1 MTASATFVIAGAGL
15 AGAKAAETLRAEGF
29 TGRVVLIGAEPHRP
43 YERPPLSKGLLL
55 GTAATD
61 SVYVHEPDWYD
72 RHTVELRTGT
82 TVEAVDRTGRRVRL
96 GDGTDIAYDRLLLA
110 TGASPRTV
118 PIPGA
123 RLDGVLQLRTLAD
136 SGRIAAAVHEG
147 TRLVIIGAGWIGLEV
162 AAAARARGAAVT
174 VVETAALP
182 LHRVLGDRLARYF
195 ADLHTGHGVE
205 FRFGAGVRE
214 IRGTTTVSHVVLND
228 GTLLPADTVLVAV
241 GAVPRTGLAEA
252 AGLAV
257 DNGILV
263 DARLRTTDPHI
274 FAAGDVANVDHPLLG
289 GRVRVEHWD
298 NALHTGPAAAR
309 AMLDLPVSYDRL
321 PYFFTDQ
328 YDLGMEYAGW
338 TAPGAATD
346 LVIRGSLDQGEFIAF
361 WTQEGRVVA
370 GMNVNVW
377 DVTDQIQD
385 LIRAGLRTGAT
396 VPADRLADPHASLE
410 AVLS

>member
-1 MTASATFVIAGAGL
+1 VS
-15 AGAKAAETLRAEGF
+15 
-29 TGRVVLIGAEPHRP
+29 
-43 YERPPLSKGLLL
+43 
-55 GTAATD
+55 
-61 SVYVHEPDWYD
+61 
-72 RHTVELRTGT
+72 
-82 TVEAVDRTGRRVRL
+82 
-96 GDGTDIAYDRLLLA
+96 
-110 TGASPRTV
+110 
-118 PIPGA
+118 IPGA
-123 RLDGVLQLRTLAD
+123 RLDGVLKLRTLAD
-136 SGRIAAAVHEG
+136 SGRIAGAVHEG

-182 LHRVLGDRLARYF
+182 LHRVLGDRLARFF

-205 FRFGAGVRE
+205 FRFGDGVRE
-214 IRGTTTVSHVVLND
+214 IRGSTTVSHVVLND
-228 GTLLPADTVLVAV
+228 GTVLPADTVLVAV
-241 GAVPRTGLAEA
+241 GAVPRTGLADA
-252 AGLAV
+252 AGLPV

-263 DARLRTTDPHI
+263 DARLRTADPHI
-274 FAAGDVANVDHPLLG
+274 FAAGDVANIDHPLLG
-289 GRVRVEHWD
+289 GRIRVEHWD

-338 TAPGAATD
+338 IAPGARTD

-385 LIRAGLRTGAT
+385 LIRTGLRTGAT
-396 VPADRLADPHASLE
+396 VPADRLADPRASLD